1 MSTVD
6 TLEQVTDAARVI
18 AFGLRPKLIPSR
30 DLSYAELV
38 KRFAEDTAFR
48 DLVEAV
54 AEGLGMTVL
63 GVSARTGIVLGPV
76 ADSAFEQKFDD
87 YARRAIL
94 GDRRDQERVL
104 HGLVHIAIAA
114 LAFPR
119 PDDLAADTYV
129 GRISLGQVDSVVRE
143 ACKMLSAKAVA
154 AEETGDPLEESPEL
168 ERVWRVYLRRPE
180 TALTKDGRIAPSTT
194 QGIITKALR
203 FLVDQGFLA
212 KMNDEDGGTYRT
224 TPRYQVQVRELAAER
239 AFTELLALNVITV
252 TDPGGSLHIVSS
264 ASAEVYRCMS
274 CPASA
279 STPLDREAPG
289 IKTSR
294 WTCAA
299 MRSAGR
305 LPRRSCSW
313 RTAAARP
320 SSSG

>member
-1 MSTVD
+1 MSAVD
-6 TLEQVTDAARVI
+6 TVEQVTDAARMI

-30 DLSYAELV
+30 DLSYSELV
-38 KRFAEDTAFR
+38 KRFGEDAAFR
-48 DLVEAV
+48 DVVEAV

-129 GRISLGQVDSVVRE
+129 GRVSVEQVDSVVRE
-143 ACKMLSAKAVA
+143 ACKLLSAKATA
-154 AEETGDPLEESPEL
+154 AEEAGDPLQETPEL

-180 TALTKDGRIAPSTT
+180 TALTKDGRVAPSTT

-212 KMNDEDGGTYRT
+212 RVNDEDSGTYRT

-239 AFTELLALNVITV
+239 AFTELLALGVITV
-252 TDPGGSLHIVSS
+252 TDPGGSLHTVS
-264 ASAEVYRCMS
+264 
-274 CPASA
+274 P
-279 STPLDREAPG
+279 
-289 IKTSR
+289 
-294 WTCAA
+294 
-299 MRSAGR
+299 
-305 LPRRSCSW
+305 
-313 RTAAARP
+313 AAAEATDV
-320 SSSG
+320 